1 MKEIKNLK
9 INLFTKF
16 PLKLSVNYSTTTSA
30 EREREV
36 SSSMSLCVNERD
48 MCKYVR
54 SIRVLSMNDSRCL
67 LLLLP
72 PPCERYFRN
81 PRVRC
86 QPQEFVTSRTSAFF
100 PSVKPFNAIE
110 NL

>member
-1 MKEIKNLK
+1 MKEIKNLT
-9 INLFTKF
+9 INLLTKF
-16 PLKLSVNYSTTTSA
+16 PLKLSANYSTTTSYNA
-30 EREREV
+30 EREREREV
-36 SSSMSLCVNERD
+36 TSSMSLCVNERD

-81 PRVRC
+81 PRVRW
-86 QPQEFVTSRTSAFF
+86 QSQEFVTSNAFLN
-100 PSVKPFNAIE
+100 PLTRSKIC
-110 NL
+110 